1 MKSFRSGEVINC
13 ISGGL
18 HIPCI
23 VVNDSPVTENSCL
36 IEDPLSG
43 IRFYVSKRELDR
55 DLSWKRNQA
64 LKKLGI

>member
-1 MKSFRSGEVINC
+1 MKHFRSGEIINC

-18 HIPCI
+18 HITCI
-23 VVNDSPVTENSCL
+23 VVNDSPVTEHRCL

-43 IRFYVSKRELDR
+43 RRFYVSKKELDR

>member
-1 MKSFRSGEVINC
+1 MKHFRSGEIINC
-13 ISGGL
+13 ISGGF
-18 HIPCI
+18 HIPCK
-23 VVNDSPVTENSCL
+23 VVKDSPDTENSCL

-43 IRFYVSKRELDR
+43 RRFYVSKRQLDR